1 MSGQA
6 FQNEDQND
14 RFGGGIAG
22 AAVVH
27 ALLLAAIVAGALWS
41 RSHNSTLGSNEV
53 VSGSIQASMVSAIP
67 LPHDAPPVDKQV
79 LAPDVTSPAP
89 TPPPKEATQPPPRK
103 TDVLIKEKTPVKP
116 PKAVAP
122 VEHPAP
128 PKHAQPTPEIPTKA
142 TTGQVAAQLPSSTV
156 AVGNGSSTV
165 TVLDKNFGA
174 RYAYYM
180 GIVARRIGQQWYKG
194 EADPRA
200 SAGKQVTVLFDIDRD
215 GTPSNIRI
223 ETRSGSITLDTSAL
237 RALQR
242 IDTFG
247 PSPVPNVVT
256 VEDTFVYGTP

>member
-1 MSGQA
+1 MSLSTAHHG
-6 FQNEDQND
+6 ERDD
-14 RFGGGIAG
+14 RFGGGLAGAAAVHVVLFGVIIAG
-22 AAVVH
+22 AF
-27 ALLLAAIVAGALWS
+27 WS
-41 RSHNSTLGSNEV
+41 KSHTMTLGSNEV
-53 VSGSIQASMVSAIP
+53 VSGSIQASLVSAIP
-67 LPHDAPPVDKQV
+67 LPHEAPPVDKQV
-79 LAPDVTSPAP
+79 LAPEVTSPAP
-89 TPPPKEATQPPPRK
+89 EPPKPAAAVTPKP
-103 TDVLIKEKTPVKP
+103 TDVEIKAKTPVKP
-116 PKAVAP
+116 PKVVAP
-122 VEHPAP
+122 VEHVEP
-128 PKHAQPTPEIPTKA
+128 PKHVQPAPDTTKA

-200 SAGKQVTVLFDIDRD
+200 SAGKKVTVLFDIDRD

-223 ETRSGSITLDTSAL
+223 ETRSGSVTLDTSAM